1 MLTSLKTCI
10 DSLPVDNNIE
20 ICLFTFDTAL
30 TFYNVG
36 PSGEISLLHVGEV
49 DDPFIPLPLSRL
61 LLDIVKDREKI
72 DTVIDK
78 IFNMFTH

>member
-10 DSLPVDNNIE
+10 DSLPVDQNIE
-20 ICLFTFDTAL
+20 ICLFTFDTAI

-49 DDPFIPLPLSRL
+49 DDPFIPLPLNRL
-61 LLDIVKDREKI
+61 LLDIGKDREKI

-78 IFNMFTH
+78 IFNMFTN